1 VTLNPAVLARDTDAV
16 RPPAS
21 ARTDLVA
28 FLLSLWFT
36 AGLFLDAWAHN
47 NVPQLET
54 FFTPWHAVFYSGFV
68 ATAGWVLW
76 TCRVALR
83 DPRWDVGLVPVGY
96 ASSLI
101 ALGVFA
107 LAGVGDMVW
116 HRVFGIE
123 QRIDILFSPTHLALG
138 ASMLVIVT
146 TPLRSAWADPAPR
159 RGRLLLAVGSVS
171 LAATIVLLFL
181 QYANAFAYSNVD
193 VVVALSGAEEDWTAR
208 LVSSIALT
216 SLVLLIPLLVI
227 ARRFPLPL
235 GSVTVLYLPVAVLA
249 GAVTGFDNVSLLISL
264 LVAGVCLD
272 LLAQWLRPA
281 ADRPWRL
288 HAFAALVPLVT
299 WTAYVATAAFTPR
312 PTFLAP
318 DGSAHAIDGLVELYT
333 GVPIVQALLGLVVA
347 IIMLLGREDRRGPAE

>member
-1 VTLNPAVLARDTDAV
+1 VATHPAVLPRDANAV
-16 RPPAS
+16 RPAAS
-21 ARTDLVA
+21 ARTDLIT

-47 NVPQLET
+47 NVPELET

-68 ATAGWVLW
+68 ATASWVLW

-96 ASSLI
+96 ASSLV

-107 LAGVGDMVW
+107 VAGVGDLIW

-159 RGRLLLAVGSVS
+159 RRRLLLAVGSVS

-181 QYANAFAYSNVD
+181 QYANAFAFSNVD

-216 SLVLLIPLLVI
+216 NLVLLVPLLVI
-227 ARRFPLPL
+227 ARRFTLPL
-235 GSVTVLYLPVAVLA
+235 GAVTLLYLPVAVLA

-272 LLAQWLRPA
+272 LAGQWLRPTA
-281 ADRPWRL
+281 GRPLRF
-288 HAFAALVPLVT
+288 HAFAALLPLVT

-318 DGSAHAIDGLVELYT
+318 DGSAHTTDGLIELYT
-333 GVPIVQALLGLVVA
+333 GVPIVQALLGLVIA
-347 IIMLLGREDRRGPAE
+347 IVMLPGRADQRGPVA